1 MTKRQ
6 LKRVSATL
14 ASVSLTALA
23 LAATAQAATPQS
35 IVLFR
40 PGVSAAAERALV
52 TGAGGTVISQ
62 VHIINAVDAV
72 LDPAQARKLRLSP
85 DVVSVTPNGR
95 MATTSTKAS
104 ASTTTTTAAS
114 PCGTA
119 YSTWCAGALKTSYIQ
134 STQLDTTWNDGA
146 TGTGVGVAVLD
157 TGIDGNLPD
166 FQVSQ
171 TNTSSRVIASVVTN
185 ANATTPYD
193 LYGHGTHVAG
203 ILAGNSH
210 NLPSSSPNYY
220 SYIGAAPNANLISIK
235 VSDDHGNAS
244 VMDVI
249 NGLQFVVDH
258 QSDYNIRVVNLS
270 LASTTAQSYLTDP
283 LDAAVEQAWFH
294 GITVVAAA
302 GNLGTASNAVDFAP
316 ANDPYVITVGA
327 VNDEGTQQLSDDTLA
342 PWSSRGVTQ
351 DGFTK
356 PEVYAPGVHIVA
368 PLAPNSDFASLC
380 PSCVRDGSYFQISG
394 TSMAAPIVSGMVA
407 DILQLHPGWTPTQ
420 VKSALIYNARQVG
433 GGVPEVAGDWAINS
447 TSKGLAFYSDKGYTP
462 NTYIDP
468 STGSI
473 DYTKA
478 SWSKA
483 SWSSLSS
490 TDPLSATW
498 SKASWSCATC
508 SSTSTSTGTT
518 SVPTKASWSAFFG
531 DIPTN

>member
-1 MTKRQ
+1 MIRRR
-6 LKRVSATL
+6 LKHLTTAVASASL
-14 ASVSLTALA
+14 AALA
-23 LAATAQAATPQS
+23 LAATAQAATLQS

-40 PGVSAAAERALV
+40 PGVSNAAERALV
-52 TGAGGTVISQ
+52 TRVGGTVASQ
-62 VHIINAVDAV
+62 VHIINAVDAD
-72 LDPAQARKLRLSP
+72 LDAAQAQALRLSP
-85 DVVSVTPNGR
+85 DVESVTPNGR
-95 MATTSTKAS
+95 VATSATK
-104 ASTTTTTAAS
+104 TS

-134 STQLDTTWNDGA
+134 STLLDTTWNDGA
-146 TGTGVGVAVLD
+146 TGAGVGVAVLD

-166 FQVSQ
+166 FKVSQ
-171 TNTSSRVIASVVTN
+171 TNTNSRVVASVVTN
-185 ANATTPYD
+185 PNATTPYD

-220 SYIGAAPNANLISIK
+220 GYIGAAPNANLISVK

-258 QSDYNIRVVNLS
+258 QADYNIRVVNLS
-270 LASTTAQSYLTDP
+270 LASTTAQSYSTDP
-283 LDAAVEQAWFH
+283 LDAAAEQAWFH
-294 GITVVAAA
+294 GIPVVAAA
-302 GNLGTASNAVDFAP
+302 GNLGTAANAVDFAP

-356 PEVYAPGVHIVA
+356 PELYAPGVHIVA

-394 TSMAAPIVSGMVA
+394 TSMAAPVVAGMVA

-420 VKSALIYNARQVG
+420 VKSALMYNARQVG

-473 DYTKA
+473 DYSKA
-478 SWSKA
+478 AWSKA

-490 TDPLSATW
+490 TSPLSATW

-508 SSTSTSTGTT
+508 SSTFTGTSPT

-531 DIPTN
+531 DIPSN